1 MTAGVTRVL
10 VALAGSTAVFA
21 FWCLFIVAIMTMT
34 LYICRFI
41 PLTGKWR
48 RRNLRLQNLGKELHR

>member
-10 VALAGSTAVFA
+10 VALTGSAAVFA
-21 FWCLFIVAIMTMT
+21 SFWCLFIVAIMTMT
-34 LYICRFI
+34 LYICRLI

-48 RRNLRLQNLGKELHR
+48 RRNL

>member
-10 VALAGSTAVFA
+10 VALAGSVAVFA

-48 RRNLRLQNLGKELHR
+48 RRNSRL

>member
-10 VALAGSTAVFA
+10 VALAGSAAVFA
-21 FWCLFIVAIMTMT
+21 VWCLFIVAIMTIT

-48 RRNLRLQNLGKELHR
+48 RR